1 MARSTTPLDVGLV
14 ELPGVIHTST
24 LEISWQHRVQTFLT
38 GHRDQQGVPKE
49 ESEGRKSDP
58 IQ

>member
-1 MARSTTPLDVGLV
+1 MARSMAPPDVGLV
-14 ELPGVIHTST
+14 ELSGVIHAST

-38 GHRDQQGVPKE
+38 GHRDQQDIPKQ

-58 IQ
+58 L